1 MKQQI
6 NLEIKKTFNVGGVE
20 YNSKDEAMKALALE
34 ILTSTVEKGIEEVIQ
49 NSGEVIKALRIIK
62 R

>member
-1 MKQQI
+1 MKQI

-34 ILTSTVEKGIEEVIQ
+34 ILTTTVEKGIEEVIQ

>member
-1 MKQQI
+1 MKQI

>member
-1 MKQQI
+1 MKQI
-6 NLEIKKTFNVGGVE
+6 NLEIKKTFNLGGIE
-20 YNSKDEAMKALALE
+20 YKSKDEAMKALAME
-34 ILTSTVEKGIEEVIQ
+34 ILTTTVEKGIEEVIQ

>member
-20 YNSKDEAMKALALE
+20 YNSKDEAMKALAME

>member
-1 MKQQI
+1 MKQI
-6 NLEIKKTFNVGGVE
+6 NLEIKKTFNIGGIE
-20 YNSKDEAMKALALE
+20 YNSKEEAMKALALE

>member
-1 MKQQI
+1 MKQI

-20 YNSKDEAMKALALE
+20 YNSKEEAMKALAME

>member
-1 MKQQI
+1 MKQI
-6 NLEIKKTFNVGGVE
+6 NLEIKKTFNIGGIE
-20 YNSKDEAMKALALE
+20 YNSKEEAMKALAME